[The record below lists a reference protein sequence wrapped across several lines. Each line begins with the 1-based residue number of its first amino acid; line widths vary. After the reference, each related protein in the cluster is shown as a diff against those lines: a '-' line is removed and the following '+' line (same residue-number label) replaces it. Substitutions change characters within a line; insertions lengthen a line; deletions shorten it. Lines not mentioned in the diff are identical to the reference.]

1 MTDKSLKR
9 KERILPL
16 PAAVKER
23 WENLQDAVNSASQPF
38 TGKSVLHLS
47 VAYVH
52 YVMGAE
58 EALDRALD
66 EVRKT
71 VPKEIPINGAFIL
84 TKDGPAVEVSW
95 WVLV

>member
-23 WENLQDAVNSASQPF
+23 WANLQDAVNLASQPF
-38 TGKSVLHLS
+38 TGKGALHLS

-52 YVMGAE
+52 YVIGAE
-58 EALDRALD
+58 GALDRALD

-84 TKDGPAVEVSW
+84 TKDGPAIEVSW
-95 WVLV
+95 WVVE